1 MNDPSGTLLA
11 TVRKLAAELHARP
24 EEAIQVAL
32 DSSLER
38 DLGFDSLGRVEL
50 LTRLEQVF
58 GVSLPERVLA
68 TAETPRDLLQAVLAA
83 TSRDTLLAQ
92 PAARGSGCEA
102 AIPAPD
108 ASQRCVMAAS
118 PAAAP
123 DTQRVEAPASVQ
135 AEPADAQTL
144 PEVLDW
150 HVRAHPERT
159 HLTLQ
164 DAEGNETSLTYA
176 ALRDGAEQ
184 IAAGLLERELQPG
197 QSVAIMLPTSRDY
210 FCCFLG
216 VLLAGGV
223 PVPIYPPARPSQ
235 IEDHLRRHAGILS
248 NALAAILITVPEAKA
263 VARLLQAQVESLRR
277 VVTPEEL
284 AHAGRAPGIPPR
296 LESIMLKPE
305 DIALLQ
311 YTSGSTGNPKGTV
324 LTHANLLANIRAMGK
339 AVQVSSTDVFVSWLP
354 LYHDMGLIGAWLG
367 SLYYAFPLVV
377 MSPLTFLARP
387 ERWLW
392 AIHRHRGT
400 LSASPNFGYEL
411 CLRKIPDAALEG
423 LDLSSWRMAF
433 NGAEPVSPETI
444 TRFAQRF
451 DRCGLSPQAIAPV
464 YGLAECSVGLAFP
477 PPGRGPLI
485 DRIRRDSF
493 MRTGHAEP
501 AGGDDKDA
509 LRIPACGR
517 PLPGHEIRIVDATGR
532 ELGERVEGHLE
543 FKGPS
548 ATGGYFRNPE
558 QTRLLFHG
566 EWLDS
571 GDFAYQAEGDIYL
584 TGRSKDIIIR
594 AGRNIYPYELEEAV
608 GDIPGIRKGCV
619 AVFGSPDPSSGTERL
634 VVLAETRETSP
645 AQREALRDRINLLTL
660 DMLGMPAD
668 NIVLAPV
675 HSVLKTSSGKIRRAA
690 CRELFEKGA
699 TPTRAVWW
707 QLIRLAWAGILPEM
721 RRGIRVVSDVLFAA
735 YAWALFWLL
744 APLTWLAAAL
754 LPRPAWG
761 WAASHKIARLYARMC
776 ATPLAVRG
784 LENLSPEAPC
794 VLVSNH
800 ASYLD
805 GIVLVA
811 ALPGELSRAG
821 YFSFVAKRELLDSFI
836 SRTYLRRIGSDFVER
851 FESQRSLEDVK
862 QVALSLQSGRSPVF
876 FPEGTFSRISGL
888 MPFRMGAFVVAAEA
902 GVPVVPVSIRGTRS
916 ILRDGHWFPRRGI
929 ITVTIG
935 KPIAP
940 EGKGWAAA
948 IRLRNKARAEISRQ
962 CGEPDLAPGMTEE
975 QAEVEVLVV

>member
-1 MNDPSGTLLA
+1 MDAINDATSALLSA
-11 TVRKLAAELHARP
+11 TRQLAAELHARP
-24 EEAIQVAL
+24 EAAIQITL
-32 DSSLER
+32 DSSLEH

-50 LTRLEQVF
+50 LTRIEHLF
-58 GVSLPERVLA
+58 NINLPEKLFA
-68 TAETPRDLLQAVLAA
+68 TAETPRDLLQAVL
-83 TSRDTLLAQ
+83 
-92 PAARGSGCEA
+92 EA
-102 AIPAPD
+102 APAI
-108 ASQRCVMAAS
+108 ALAA
-118 PAAAP
+118 
-123 DTQRVEAPASVQ
+123 DTHRDETPLWVQ
-135 AEPADAQTL
+135 AEPSDALTL
-144 PEVLDW
+144 PEVLAW
-150 HVRAHPERT
+150 HVRTHPERT
-159 HLTLQ
+159 HITLR
-164 DAEGNETSLTYA
+164 DAEGTETTLSYA
-176 ALRDGAEQ
+176 ALSEGAEK

-197 QSVAIMLPTSRDY
+197 QSVALMLPTSLDY
-210 FCCFLG
+210 FYCFFG

-248 NALAAILITVPEAKA
+248 NALAAILITGPEAKTT
-263 VARLLQAQVESLRR
+263 ARLLRAQVESLRML
-277 VVTPEEL
+277 VTAEEL
-284 AHAGRAPGIPPR
+284 ASAGSVPGIP
-296 LESIMLKPE
+296 LKPE
-305 DIALLQ
+305 NTALIQ

-339 AVQVSSTDVFVSWLP
+339 ALHVTSTDVFVSWLP

-367 SLYYAFPLVV
+367 SLYHACPLVV
-377 MSPLTFLARP
+377 MSPYSFLARP

-392 AIHRHRGT
+392 AIHKHRGT

-411 CLRKIPDAALEG
+411 CLRKIPDTALAE

-444 TRFAQRF
+444 SRFAQRF
-451 DRCGLSPQAIAPV
+451 GHYGLRPQAIAPV

-485 DRIRRDSF
+485 DCIKRDDF

-501 AGGDDKDA
+501 AGNDEKDV
-509 LRIPACGR
+509 LHIPACGR

-548 ATGGYFRNPE
+548 ATSGYLRNPQ

-571 GDFAYQAEGDIYL
+571 GDYAYQAEGDIYL

-594 AGRNIYPYELEEAV
+594 AGRNIYPYELEQAV

-619 AVFGSPDPSSGTERL
+619 AVFGSPDPAAGTERL
-634 VVLAETRETSP
+634 VVLAETRETNP
-645 AQREALRDRINLLTL
+645 AQLESLREQISVLTL
-660 DMLGMPAD
+660 DMLGIAAD

-699 TPTRAVWW
+699 APTRAVWW
-707 QLIRLAWAGILPEM
+707 QIVRLAWAGIFPQI
-721 RRGIRVVSDVLFAA
+721 RRSLRVVSDVCYAA
-735 YAWALFWLL
+735 YTWALFWLL
-744 APLTWLAAAL
+744 APITWLVAAL
-754 LPRPAWG
+754 LPRPAWS
-761 WAASHKIARLYARMC
+761 WAASHAIARLFARLT
-776 ATPLAVRG
+776 ATPLVVRG
-784 LENLSPEAPC
+784 LENLSPDSPC
-794 VLVSNH
+794 VLASNH

-805 GIVLVA
+805 GIALVA
-811 ALPGELSRAG
+811 ALTGKLSGTG
-821 YFSFVAKRELLDSFI
+821 YFSFVAKRELLGNFV
-836 SRTYLRRIGSDFVER
+836 SRTYLQRIGADFVER

-862 QVALSLQSGRSPVF
+862 QVALSLQSGHSPIF
-876 FPEGTFSRISGL
+876 FPEGTFTRISGL

-902 GVPVVPVSIRGTRS
+902 GVAVVPVSIRGARS
-916 ILRDGHWFPRRGI
+916 ILRDGHWFPRRGS

-935 KPIAP
+935 KPIVP
-940 EGKGWAAA
+940 DDKGWAAA
-948 IRLRNKARAEISRQ
+948 LRLRNTARAEISRQ
-962 CGEPDLAPGMTEE
+962 CGEPDLAPGASEE
-975 QAEVEVLVV
+975 QV

>member
-1 MNDPSGTLLA
+1 MNDTSSTLLA
-11 TVRKLAAELHARP
+11 TIRQLAAELHTRP
-24 EEAIQVAL
+24 AEAISVTL

-50 LTRLEQVF
+50 LARIERVF
-58 GVSLPERVLA
+58 NVSLPEQVFA
-68 TAETPRDLLQAVLAA
+68 TAETPRDLLHAVLAA
-83 TSRDTLLAQ
+83 APAMA
-92 PAARGSGCEA
+92 PAA
-102 AIPAPD
+102 D
-108 ASQRCVMAAS
+108 MARS
-118 PAAAP
+118 
-123 DTQRVEAPASVQ
+123 EAPQQVQ
-135 AEPADAQTL
+135 DEPADAVTL
-144 PEVLDW
+144 AEVLDW

-159 HLTLQ
+159 HITLL
-164 DAEGNETSLTYA
+164 DAEGRESAVSYA

-184 IAAGLLERELQPG
+184 ITAGLLEQGLQPG
-197 QSVAIMLPTSRDY
+197 QSVAIMLPTSREY

-216 VLLAGGV
+216 VLLAGAV

-248 NALAAILITVPEAKA
+248 NALAVVLITVPEAKP
-263 VARLLQAQVESLRR
+263 VAKLLQAQVESLRM
-277 VVTPEEL
+277 VVAPGEL
-284 AHAGRAPGIPPR
+284 AVAARAPR
-296 LESIMLKPE
+296 SQLKPE
-305 DIALLQ
+305 NIALLQ
-311 YTSGSTGNPKGTV
+311 YTSGSTGNPKGVV
-324 LTHANLLANIRAMGK
+324 LTHANLLANIRAMGQ
-339 AVQVSSTDVFVSWLP
+339 AARVTSTDVFVSWLP

-367 SLYYAFPLVV
+367 SLYSAFPLVV
-377 MSPLTFLARP
+377 MSPLSFLARP

-411 CLRKIPDAALEG
+411 CLRKVTDAALAG

-444 TRFAQRF
+444 GHFAQRF
-451 DRCGLSPQAIAPV
+451 SRCGLRPQAIAPV

-477 PPGRGPLI
+477 PPARGPII
-485 DRIRRDSF
+485 DRVKRDSF

-501 AGGDDKDA
+501 ASGGEADA
-509 LRIPACGR
+509 LRFVACGQ

-548 ATGGYFRNPE
+548 ASGGYFRNPE
-558 QTRLLFHG
+558 QTRQLFHG

-571 GDFAYQAEGDIYL
+571 GDFAYQAGGDIYL
-584 TGRSKDIIIR
+584 TGRSKDVIIR
-594 AGRNIYPYELEEAV
+594 AGRNIYPYELEEAA
-608 GDIPGIRKGCV
+608 GNLPGIRKGCV
-619 AVFGSPDPSSGTERL
+619 AVFGSPDPASGTERL
-634 VVLAETRETSP
+634 VIMAETREISP
-645 AQREALRDRINLLTL
+645 DQMEILRGQINTLALDI
-660 DMLGMPAD
+660 LGMPAD

-699 TPTRAVWW
+699 MPTRAVWW
-707 QLIRLAWAGILPEM
+707 QIFRLAWAGILPGL
-721 RRGIRVVSDVLFAA
+721 RRGMRVASDVVYAA

-754 LPRPAWG
+754 LFRPAWS
-761 WAASHKIARLYARMC
+761 WAASHVAARLFARLTG
-776 ATPLAVRG
+776 TPVVVRG
-784 LENLSPEAPC
+784 LENLTTAVPC

-811 ALPGELSRAG
+811 ALPGKLSG
-821 YFSFVAKRELLDSFI
+821 PGHFSFVAKRELLNSSVARI
-836 SRTYLRRIGSDFVER
+836 YLQRIGADFVER
-851 FESQRSLEDVK
+851 FDARRGVEDVK
-862 QVALSLQSGRSPVF
+862 QVALSLQSGRSLVF
-876 FPEGTFSRISGL
+876 FPEGTFTRIPGL
-888 MPFRMGAFVVAAEA
+888 LPFRMGAFVVAAETGA
-902 GVPVVPVSIRGTRS
+902 PVVPVSIRGTRS
-916 ILRDGHWFPRRGI
+916 MLRDGHWFPRRGI

-940 EGKGWAAA
+940 DGKDWAAA
-948 IRLRNKARAEISRQ
+948 IRLRDTARAEILRW
-962 CGEPDLAPGMTEE
+962 CGELDLAPGAAEG
-975 QAEVEVLVV
+975 QAEP